1 MVGQNENLKATFKR
15 QMYYPQKNER
25 SYCNKPKKYKDEFD
39 IIQYINEVINLK
51 CQQIIRKCIKKKLS
65 IGLSTL
71 QLLTHANA
79 SIVWFLCDRSTG
91 IKCINPFFPQCSLL
105 IPLKTEN
112 QRFSDVFWGI

>member
-25 SYCNKPKKYKDEFD
+25 WYCNKPKKYKVEFD

-51 CQQIIRKCIKKKLS
+51 CQQIKRKCIKKKLS

-91 IKCINPFFPQCSLL
+91 IKCINPFFPNV
-105 IPLKTEN
+105 P
-112 QRFSDVFWGI
+112 F